1 MAKPDRNATPT
12 NSTFATRAANRAGV
26 ERPPRRRMALRA
38 GVEAEQDFEIT
49 YSNGGD
55 SVQQVHA

>member
-12 NSTFATRAANRAGV
+12 NSTFASRATQRAGV
-26 ERPPRRRMALRA
+26 EHPPRRRMALRA
-38 GVEAEQDFEIT
+38 GVEAEQDFEVS

-55 SVQQVHA
+55 SVQQVRV